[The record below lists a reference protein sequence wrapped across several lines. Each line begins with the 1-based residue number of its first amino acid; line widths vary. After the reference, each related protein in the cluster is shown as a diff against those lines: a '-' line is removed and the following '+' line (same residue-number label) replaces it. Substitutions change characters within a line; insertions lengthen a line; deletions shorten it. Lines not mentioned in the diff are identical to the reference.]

1 MATESVK
8 FDLLLK
14 GGTLL
19 DPSQSIYDKR
29 DVAFRDRKVAAVET
43 SIDNTSALRTIDITD
58 RLITPG
64 LIDIHGHF
72 YHGGTGSAVHA
83 DQNCLSAG
91 VTTGV
96 DAGSS
101 GFLNYGAMRDYVFPA
116 HKTRLVA
123 FIHIGAVGLAAN
135 RVL

>member
-29 DVAFRDRKVAAVET
+29 DVAFREGKVAAVEA
-43 SIDNTSALRTIDITD
+43 SIENTSALRTIDITD

-64 LIDIHGHF
+64 LIDLHGHF

-83 DQNCLSAG
+83 DQNCLSESMSE
-91 VTTGV
+91 
-96 DAGSS
+96 DS
-101 GFLNYGAMRDYVFPA
+101 
-116 HKTRLVA
+116 
-123 FIHIGAVGLAAN
+123 
-135 RVL
+135 